1 MANFAVIEGEN
12 VINTI
17 VADSKEIAERVTGKT
32 CIKYTNEPAEIGGT
46 YINGIFTQA
55 PKPIKNIPIE
65 E

>member
-17 VADSKEIAERVTGKT
+17 VADSKEIAEQVTGKT

-46 YINGIFTQA
+46 YINGIFTRA
-55 PKPIKNIPIE
+55 PRPEEDTPIE